1 MSNIM
6 RESHI
11 MKIHY
16 LTALVA
22 VGFVIIHIIVRVTQ
36 GFANSLEFESVIAN
50 YESIPYAIVLEAML
64 ILISVHGFNGLRIIL
79 LELKQGSAYENAV
92 TYGCLVAMIA
102 LIAYGSRTII
112 MASMGMVEA

>member
-1 MSNIM
+1 MMSSIM

-22 VGFVIIHIIVRVTQ
+22 VGFVIIHIMVRVMQ
-36 GFANSLEFESVIAN
+36 GFSDSLLFDNVIAN
-50 YESIPYAIVLEAML
+50 YQFIPYAIVLEAIL
-64 ILISVHGFNGLRIIL
+64 ILISVHGFNGLRVIL
-79 LELKQGSAYENAV
+79 LEVKQGRVYENAV
-92 TYGCLVAMIA
+92 TYGCLAAMIV

-112 MASMGMVEA
+112 MASMGMV

>member
-1 MSNIM
+1 MMSNIM

-22 VGFVIIHIIVRVTQ
+22 VGFVIIHIMVRVMQ
-36 GFANSLEFESVIAN
+36 GFSDSLEFENVIAN
-50 YESIPYAIVLEAML
+50 YKSIPYAIVLEAML

-79 LELKQGSAYENAV
+79 LELKQGSTYENAV
-92 TYGCLVAMIA
+92 TYGCLAAMIV

-112 MASMGMVEA
+112 MASMGMV